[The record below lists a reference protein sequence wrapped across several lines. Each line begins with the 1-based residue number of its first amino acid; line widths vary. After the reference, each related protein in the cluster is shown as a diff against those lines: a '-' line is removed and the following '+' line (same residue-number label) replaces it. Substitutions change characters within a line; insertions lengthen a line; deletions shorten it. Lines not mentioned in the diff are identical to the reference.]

1 MKMAYRFEKLM
12 VWEKAMDFCVKTY
25 HISKS
30 FPPEEI
36 YGITSQLRRAS
47 TSIPLNIAEGSA
59 CKTKKEFIQF
69 LFIALR
75 SQYEVVTIIKLAHR
89 LRYLDAS
96 VTKELEIEIAE
107 IGKLLQ
113 ALINSLQT
121 KSNNQQLKTKN

>member
-1 MKMAYRFEKLM
+1 
-12 VWEKAMDFCVKTY
+12 
-25 HISKS
+25 
-30 FPPEEI
+30 
-36 YGITSQLRRAS
+36 
-47 TSIPLNIAEGSA
+47 
-59 CKTKKEFIQF
+59 

-89 LRYLDAS
+89 LRYLDAA

-121 KSNNQQLKTKN
+121 KSNNQQLKTDYGYGLWTLDFRLWTIDIRL

>member
-1 MKMAYRFEKLM
+1 MG
-12 VWEKAMDFCVKTY
+12 
-25 HISKS
+25 KS
-30 FPPEEI
+30 NGF
-36 YGITSQLRRAS
+36 LCK
-47 TSIPLNIAEGSA
+47 GSA

-75 SQYEVVTIIKLAHR
+75 SQYEVVTIVKLAHR
-89 LRYLDAS
+89 LRYLDSA
-96 VTKELEIEIAE
+96 VTKQLEIEIAE

>member
-1 MKMAYRFEKLM
+1 MG
-12 VWEKAMDFCVKTY
+12 
-25 HISKS
+25 KS
-30 FPPEEI
+30 NGF
-36 YGITSQLRRAS
+36 LCK
-47 TSIPLNIAEGSA
+47 GSA

-89 LRYLDAS
+89 LRYLDSA
-96 VTKELEIEIAE
+96 VTKQLEIEIAE

>member
-1 MKMAYRFEKLM
+1 MG
-12 VWEKAMDFCVKTY
+12 
-25 HISKS
+25 KS
-30 FPPEEI
+30 NGF
-36 YGITSQLRRAS
+36 LCK
-47 TSIPLNIAEGSA
+47 GSA

-75 SQYEVVTIIKLAHR
+75 SQYEVVTIIIKLAHR
-89 LRYLDAS
+89 LRYLDSAA
-96 VTKELEIEIAE
+96 TKQLEIEIAE